1 MLINDAIGTVVKTLN
16 TSVFPKGTK
25 AKIIACAFIGAT
37 TGRVYCIQTSEDI
50 KGVVSGLKSDWYLER
65 DLVNVIE

>member
-1 MLINDAIGTVVKTLN
+1 MLINDDFGVMVKTLN

-25 AKIIACAFIGAT
+25 AKIISCGFIGT
-37 TGRVYCIQTSEDI
+37 TSGRAYCIQTSEDI
-50 KGVVSGLKSDWYLER
+50 KGLVSGLKSEWYLER